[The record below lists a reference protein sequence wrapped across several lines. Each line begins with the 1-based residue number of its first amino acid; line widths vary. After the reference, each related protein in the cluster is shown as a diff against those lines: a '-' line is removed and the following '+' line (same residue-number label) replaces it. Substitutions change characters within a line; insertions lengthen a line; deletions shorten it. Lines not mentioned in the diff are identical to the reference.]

1 MHLQSLIIINFG
13 FERVYFVV
21 TKICL
26 SRIIGVRERN
36 AKQKI
41 SNQLLQSDG
50 SDPYNYFLI
59 KMQLLRAVS
68 SEDFGSKDLCGN
80 FYSDI
85 TLRDFFC
92 NIWSFLTEL
101 AFCAQ
106 TREASI
112 NGIQIFHSRLTSEFF
127 LSKTYLNFENW
138 LYLVL

>member
-1 MHLQSLIIINFG
+1 MIIITFG

-41 SNQLLQSDG
+41 SNQLLKSDG
-50 SDPYNYFLI
+50 SDPYNYLLI

-85 TLRDFFC
+85 ILRDFFC
-92 NIWSFLTEL
+92 NI
-101 AFCAQ
+101 
-106 TREASI
+106 
-112 NGIQIFHSRLTSEFF
+112 
-127 LSKTYLNFENW
+127 
-138 LYLVL
+138 